1 MVPLSWGSESSRLC
15 LDVTKMDPFELD
27 HRAMR
32 FARVIPFSYIA
43 LIVSRSSRKLLIEF
57 SGRTVPSAG

>member
-1 MVPLSWGSESSRLC
+1 
-15 LDVTKMDPFELD
+15 MDPFELD
-27 HRAMR
+27 QRAMR

-57 SGRTVPSAG
+57 SGLTVPSAG